1 MYCKNCGKQLPD
13 GAQYCDGCGAR
24 QVAGG
29 YVTYTQSR
37 EPKPSVNFIDA
48 VKLFFTKY
56 ADFNTR
62 SRRSEYWWSVL
73 FCAVAS
79 SLAAGI
85 LKDYAWIWS
94 LVVLIPTIAIS
105 VRRLHDIGKAGTC
118 RMLLSHKIRN
128 EGMHARSGKQN
139 SGVILRDQRGAGDHG
154 MSFGLKEIKVELT
167 QLRTCEITHTFL
179 LNM

>member
-29 YVTYTQSR
+29 YVTYTQNR

-48 VKLFFTKY
+48 IRLFFTKY

-105 VRRLHDIGKAGTC
+105 VRRLHDIGRPGTWY
-118 RMLLSHKIRN
+118 LLNLIPVVGSI
-128 EGMHARSGKQN
+128 
-139 SGVILRDQRGAGDHG
+139 ILLVWYCQDSTGDNQRG
-154 MSFGLKEIKVELT
+154 SNPKY
-167 QLRTCEITHTFL
+167 
-179 LNM
+179 

>member
-29 YVTYTQSR
+29 YVTYTQNR

-48 VKLFFTKY
+48 IRLFFTKY

-105 VRRLHDIGKAGTC
+105 VRRLHDIGRPGTWY
-118 RMLLSHKIRN
+118 
-128 EGMHARSGKQN
+128 
-139 SGVILRDQRGAGDHG
+139 
-154 MSFGLKEIKVELT
+154 
-167 QLRTCEITHTFL
+167 L
-179 LNM
+179 LNLIPVVGSIILLVWYCQDSTGDNQWGSNPKY

>member
-1 MYCKNCGKQLPD
+1 MYCENCGKQLPD
-13 GAQYCDGCGAR
+13 GAQFCDGCGAR

-29 YVTYTQSR
+29 YVTYTQNR

-48 VKLFFTKY
+48 IRLFFTKY

-85 LKDYAWIWS
+85 VKDYAWIWS

-105 VRRLHDIGKAGTC
+105 VRRLHDIGRPGTWY
-118 RMLLSHKIRN
+118 
-128 EGMHARSGKQN
+128 
-139 SGVILRDQRGAGDHG
+139 
-154 MSFGLKEIKVELT
+154 
-167 QLRTCEITHTFL
+167 L
-179 LNM
+179 LNLIPVVGSIILLVWYCQDSTGDNQWGSNPKY

>member
-29 YVTYTQSR
+29 YVTYTQNR

-48 VKLFFTKY
+48 TRLFFTKY

-62 SRRSEYWWSVL
+62 SRSSEYWWSVL
-73 FCAVAS
+73 FCAVAG
-79 SLAAGI
+79 SLATGI

-105 VRRLHDIGKAGTC
+105 VRRLHDIGRPGTWY
-118 RMLLSHKIRN
+118 
-128 EGMHARSGKQN
+128 
-139 SGVILRDQRGAGDHG
+139 
-154 MSFGLKEIKVELT
+154 
-167 QLRTCEITHTFL
+167 L
-179 LNM
+179 LNLIPVVGSIILLVWYCQDSTGDNQWGSNPKY

>member
-29 YVTYTQSR
+29 YVTYTQNR
-37 EPKPSVNFIDA
+37 EPKPSVGFIDA
-48 VKLFFTKY
+48 IKMFFTKY

-73 FCAVAS
+73 FCAVVG
-79 SLAAGI
+79 SLATGI

-105 VRRLHDIGKAGTC
+105 VRRLHDIGRPGTWY
-118 RMLLSHKIRN
+118 
-128 EGMHARSGKQN
+128 
-139 SGVILRDQRGAGDHG
+139 
-154 MSFGLKEIKVELT
+154 
-167 QLRTCEITHTFL
+167 L
-179 LNM
+179 LNLIPVVGSIILLVWYCQDSTGDNQWGSNPKY

>member
-29 YVTYTQSR
+29 YVSYTQNR

-73 FCAVAS
+73 FCAVVG
-79 SLAAGI
+79 SLATGI

-105 VRRLHDIGKAGTC
+105 VRRLHDIGRPGTWY
-118 RMLLSHKIRN
+118 
-128 EGMHARSGKQN
+128 
-139 SGVILRDQRGAGDHG
+139 
-154 MSFGLKEIKVELT
+154 
-167 QLRTCEITHTFL
+167 L
-179 LNM
+179 LNLIPVVGSIILLVWYCQDSTGDNQWGSNPKY

>member
-29 YVTYTQSR
+29 YVTYTQNR

-105 VRRLHDIGKAGTC
+105 VRRLHDIGRPGTWY
-118 RMLLSHKIRN
+118 
-128 EGMHARSGKQN
+128 
-139 SGVILRDQRGAGDHG
+139 
-154 MSFGLKEIKVELT
+154 
-167 QLRTCEITHTFL
+167 L
-179 LNM
+179 LNLIPVVGSIILLVWYCQDSTGDNQWGSNPKY

>member
-29 YVTYTQSR
+29 YVTYTQNR

-73 FCAVAS
+73 FCAVAG
-79 SLAAGI
+79 SLAG
-85 LKDYAWIWS
+85 LYYGYDS
-94 LVVLIPTIAIS
+94 IPHEWLA
-105 VRRLHDIGKAGTC
+105 
-118 RMLLSHKIRN
+118 
-128 EGMHARSGKQN
+128 
-139 SGVILRDQRGAGDHG
+139 
-154 MSFGLKEIKVELT
+154 GLKNKEMIV
-167 QLRTCEITHTFL
+167 RVCG
-179 LNM
+179 

>member
-24 QVAGG
+24 QMAGG
-29 YVTYTQSR
+29 YVTYTQNR

-48 VKLFFTKY
+48 IRLFFTKY

-105 VRRLHDIGKAGTC
+105 VRRLHDIGRPGTWY
-118 RMLLSHKIRN
+118 
-128 EGMHARSGKQN
+128 
-139 SGVILRDQRGAGDHG
+139 
-154 MSFGLKEIKVELT
+154 
-167 QLRTCEITHTFL
+167 L
-179 LNM
+179 LNLIPVVGSIILLVWYCQDSTGDNQWGSNPKY

>member
-29 YVTYTQSR
+29 YVTYTQNR

-48 VKLFFTKY
+48 IRLFFTKY

-105 VRRLHDIGKAGTC
+105 VRRLHDIGRPGTWY
-118 RMLLSHKIRN
+118 
-128 EGMHARSGKQN
+128 
-139 SGVILRDQRGAGDHG
+139 
-154 MSFGLKEIKVELT
+154 
-167 QLRTCEITHTFL
+167 L
-179 LNM
+179 LNLIPVVGSIILLVWFCQDSTGDNQWGPNPKY

>member
-13 GAQYCDGCGAR
+13 GAQFCDGCGAR

-29 YVTYTQSR
+29 YVTYTQNR

-48 VKLFFTKY
+48 TRLFFTKY

-73 FCAVAS
+73 FCAVVG
-79 SLAAGI
+79 SLATGI

-105 VRRLHDIGKAGTC
+105 VRRLHDIGRPGTWY
-118 RMLLSHKIRN
+118 
-128 EGMHARSGKQN
+128 
-139 SGVILRDQRGAGDHG
+139 
-154 MSFGLKEIKVELT
+154 
-167 QLRTCEITHTFL
+167 L
-179 LNM
+179 LNLIPVVGSIILLVWYCQDSTGDNQWGSNPKY

>member
-1 MYCKNCGKQLPD
+1 MYCENCGKQLPD
-13 GAQYCDGCGAR
+13 GAQFCDGCGAR

-29 YVTYTQSR
+29 YVTYTQNR

-48 VKLFFTKY
+48 IRLFFTKY

-62 SRRSEYWWSVL
+62 SRRSEYCWSVL

-105 VRRLHDIGKAGTC
+105 VRRLHDIGRPGTWY
-118 RMLLSHKIRN
+118 
-128 EGMHARSGKQN
+128 
-139 SGVILRDQRGAGDHG
+139 
-154 MSFGLKEIKVELT
+154 
-167 QLRTCEITHTFL
+167 L
-179 LNM
+179 LNLIPVVGSIILLVWYCQDSTGDNQWGSNPKY

>member
-1 MYCKNCGKQLPD
+1 MYCENCGKQLPD
-13 GAQYCDGCGAR
+13 GAQFCDGCGAR

-29 YVTYTQSR
+29 YVTYTQNR

-48 VKLFFTKY
+48 IRLFFTKY

-105 VRRLHDIGKAGTC
+105 VRRLHDIGRPGTWY
-118 RMLLSHKIRN
+118 
-128 EGMHARSGKQN
+128 
-139 SGVILRDQRGAGDHG
+139 
-154 MSFGLKEIKVELT
+154 
-167 QLRTCEITHTFL
+167 L
-179 LNM
+179 LNLIPVVGSIILLVWYCQDSTGDNQWGSNPKY

>member
-29 YVTYTQSR
+29 YVTYTQNR

-73 FCAVAS
+73 FCAVVG
-79 SLAAGI
+79 SLATGI

-105 VRRLHDIGKAGTC
+105 VRRLHDIGRPGTWY
-118 RMLLSHKIRN
+118 
-128 EGMHARSGKQN
+128 
-139 SGVILRDQRGAGDHG
+139 
-154 MSFGLKEIKVELT
+154 
-167 QLRTCEITHTFL
+167 L
-179 LNM
+179 LNLIPVVGSIILLVWYCQDSTGDNQWGSNPKY

>member
-29 YVTYTQSR
+29 YVTYTQNR

-48 VKLFFTKY
+48 IRLFFTKY

-62 SRRSEYWWSVL
+62 SRRSECWWSVL
-73 FCAVAS
+73 FSAVAG
-79 SLAAGI
+79 SLATGI

-105 VRRLHDIGKAGTC
+105 VRRLHDIGRPGTWY
-118 RMLLSHKIRN
+118 
-128 EGMHARSGKQN
+128 
-139 SGVILRDQRGAGDHG
+139 
-154 MSFGLKEIKVELT
+154 
-167 QLRTCEITHTFL
+167 L
-179 LNM
+179 LNLIPVVGSIILLVWYCQDSTGDNQWGSNPKY

>member
-1 MYCKNCGKQLPD
+1 MYRKNCGKQLPD

-37 EPKPSVNFIDA
+37 EPKPSVGFIDA
-48 VKLFFTKY
+48 IKLFFTKY

-73 FCAVAS
+73 FCALAS

-105 VRRLHDIGKAGTC
+105 VRRLHDIGRAGTWY
-118 RMLLSHKIRN
+118 
-128 EGMHARSGKQN
+128 
-139 SGVILRDQRGAGDHG
+139 
-154 MSFGLKEIKVELT
+154 
-167 QLRTCEITHTFL
+167 L
-179 LNM
+179 LNLIPVVGSIILLVWYCQDSTGDNQWGPNPKY

>member
-1 MYCKNCGKQLPD
+1 MYCENCGKQLPD
-13 GAQYCDGCGAR
+13 GAQFCDGCGAR
-24 QVAGG
+24 QVVGG
-29 YVTYTQSR
+29 YVTYTQNR

-48 VKLFFTKY
+48 IRLFFTKY

-105 VRRLHDIGKAGTC
+105 VRRLHDIGRPGTWY
-118 RMLLSHKIRN
+118 
-128 EGMHARSGKQN
+128 
-139 SGVILRDQRGAGDHG
+139 
-154 MSFGLKEIKVELT
+154 
-167 QLRTCEITHTFL
+167 L
-179 LNM
+179 LNLIPVVGSIILLVWYCQDSTGDNQWGSNPKY